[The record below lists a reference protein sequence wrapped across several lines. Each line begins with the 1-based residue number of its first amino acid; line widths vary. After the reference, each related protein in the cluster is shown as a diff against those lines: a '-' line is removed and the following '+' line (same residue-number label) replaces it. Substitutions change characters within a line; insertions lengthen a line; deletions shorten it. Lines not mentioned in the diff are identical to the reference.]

1 MICPVFTT
9 SAISV
14 YIPIEALL
22 DDFPEA
28 VIVPLLAIVI
38 PAPGSELPFIAAS
51 PIPPDDAVV
60 VPLLYS
66 PKSPTAPSPTLRF
79 PVDDRLP
86 LDVDASEPDPVTFI
100 LFPRVRFPPLLN
112 IPIPPPDRKLNVRF
126 PVIPRFAVPL
136 ST

>member
-14 YIPIEALL
+14 YIPIEALF

-28 VIVPLLAIVI
+28 VIVPLLVIV
-38 PAPGSELPFIAAS
+38 
-51 PIPPDDAVV
+51 DDAVIFPEFNILCGVV
-60 VPLLYS
+60 VPMLYS

-100 LFPRVRFPPLLN
+100 LFPRVRFPPLLK
-112 IPIPPPDRKLNVRF
+112 IPIPPPARKLNVRF
-126 PVIPRFAVPL
+126 PAIPRFAVPL